1 MRKTSILVLVVLM
14 ALSYSCK
21 DATTTKSKQIDTVV
35 QHVDPTSAVQMK
47 EDNIEYSHSKE
58 LASLFSD
65 NSLAAINQLKH
76 EFQKGLA
83 GGSEYAHVGQ
93 LYKLH
98 AQRMRIDKLEQFPFT
113 KNYPYN
119 LNKQFISAEML
130 ADLPFLTDACGYLI
144 NDTETVHFPCFTK
157 ENKMFEYLISDSDSN
172 LITQTISDYKAA
184 LGMTPEIQH
193 NLLMNS
199 IDELNFDGEADQLFY
214 ALFHIVLNE
223 EWVISQEL
231 KARLETDAK

>member
-21 DATTTKSKQIDTVV
+21 DATTTKSKQNDTVV
-35 QHVDPTSAVQMK
+35 QHVDPTSAVQMN
-47 EDNIEYSHSKE
+47 EGNIEHIHSNE
-58 LASLFSD
+58 LTPLFSD
-65 NSLAAINQLKH
+65 SSIAAISQLKH

-83 GGSEYAHVGQ
+83 GRSDYTNVGQ

-98 AQRMRIDKLEQFPFT
+98 AQRMRIDMLERFPFT

-119 LNKQFISAEML
+119 QKKQFISSEML

-144 NDTETVHFPCFTK
+144 NDTEQVNFPCFTK
-157 ENKMFEYLISDSDSN
+157 ENKMFEYLKSNSDSN
-172 LITQTISDYKAA
+172 LITQTITDYKTA
-184 LGMTPEIQH
+184 LGMTPTIQQ

-199 IDELNFDGEADQLFY
+199 IDELNFDREADQLFY

-231 KARLETDAK
+231 KAKPETDAK